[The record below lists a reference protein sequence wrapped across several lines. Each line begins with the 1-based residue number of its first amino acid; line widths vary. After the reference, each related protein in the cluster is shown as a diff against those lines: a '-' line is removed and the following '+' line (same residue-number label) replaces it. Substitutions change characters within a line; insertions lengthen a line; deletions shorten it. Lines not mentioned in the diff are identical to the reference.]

1 MVQLGEGGG
10 AGAAARGARAQP
22 LPAPP
27 VRLGLRV
34 RPRAGGRCPGRGAG
48 TAGGGSEEANSAL
61 FLVDV
66 KKKTKGLNDVAPTEA
81 LGKGFYQGVNWK

>member
-10 AGAAARGARAQP
+10 VGAAARGARAQP

-27 VRLGLRV
+27 CGW
-34 RPRAGGRCPGRGAG
+34 GCGSGPGRAAGAPG
-48 TAGGGSEEANSAL
+48 AVRARRGGSEEANSAL